1 MNIIMTMMTAMALLL
16 VVAMITITAMVGVA
30 VGVATATMTVAERG
44 AEAALEQAVERARG
58 VMPAQAKETAL
69 FGLREAG
76 SGVRKLRA
84 GRAMILPDWFW
95 VF

>member
-1 MNIIMTMMTAMALLL
+1 MMNIIMTMMTAMALLL
-16 VVAMITITAMVGVA
+16 VLAMITITAMVGVA
-30 VGVATATMTVAERG
+30 VGVATATMTTTG
-44 AEAALEQAVERARG
+44 AEAALEQAVEQARG

-95 VF
+95 VS

>member
-1 MNIIMTMMTAMALLL
+1 VEWAPRLKNLRVGCDVVPRVRNALQPYDDALLP
-16 VVAMITITAMVGVA
+16 
-30 VGVATATMTVAERG
+30 
-44 AEAALEQAVERARG
+44 AL
-58 VMPAQAKETAL
+58 PAQAKETAL

-95 VF
+95 VS

>member
-1 MNIIMTMMTAMALLL
+1 MMNIIMTMMTAMALLL
-16 VVAMITITAMVGVA
+16 VLAMITITAMVGVA
-30 VGVATATMTVAERG
+30 VGVATATMTG

-95 VF
+95 VS